1 MAKQHLTF
9 IFDDPNRDDVF
20 VRAFRQ
26 ILLDRLAARRQ
37 EKSQHPNKGRDQ

>member
-26 ILLDRLAARRQ
+26 LLLDRLAARRQ
-37 EKSQHPNKGRDQ
+37 ENMQKLNRGRDQ

>member
-26 ILLDRLAARRQ
+26 ILLDRLAARWQ
-37 EKSQHPNKGRDQ
+37 ENMQQSNNGRNL